1 MLGRRFIMMLTM
13 WAMVFTF
20 AARSHAA
27 VEQPGAEAYRI
38 HGLRGYYIAPDP
50 MGGPDS
56 VTMYVFHTITVYP
69 PMKPFKNKKEEEFYW
84 KTVRDVR
91 RTLPYAKMICETIIE
106 TYEYI
111 QTLPTEAER
120 NAHLKQMET
129 DVFNEYKPVLKTF
142 TKGQAKM
149 LVKLIQ
155 RETNQSSYDIV
166 KAFLGSFRA
175 GFWQAFGK
183 LFGVSL
189 KGKYQPEKNANDA
202 TIERICVALEQ
213 GTL

>member
-1 MLGRRFIMMLTM
+1 MLMIAV
-13 WAMVFTF
+13 WA
-20 AARSHAA
+20 SLLCA
-27 VEQPGAEAYRI
+27 VRCPAVDQPGAESYRLT
-38 HGLRGYYIAPDP
+38 GLRGYYMMADP
-50 MGGPDS
+50 SGEVDS
-56 VTMYVFHTITVYP
+56 VPMFVLHTITVFP
-69 PMKPFKNKKEEEFYW
+69 PMKPFKNKKAEEFYW

-91 RTLPYAKMICETIIE
+91 RTLPYAKMICETVIE

-111 QTLPTEAER
+111 ETLPTEAER
-120 NAHLKQMET
+120 NAHLKQMEK

-142 TKGQAKM
+142 TKNQAKI

-155 RETNQSSYDIV
+155 RETNQSGYDIL

-189 KGKYQPEKNANDA
+189 KGKYEPEKNKTDA